1 MKKHLPLII
10 GIFLAM
16 ALIFFVAKW
25 EFKAKQAEREAR
37 NQAQAATLT
46 VKPNDWVYGNENA
59 SVTVVEYLDFECEA
73 CRAYYPITTQLKEEF
88 KDSMRLVIR
97 YFPLGGHRN
106 SRTSAYAAEAAGK
119 QGKFW
124 EMYDLLYTNQGDWG
138 EQETANQA
146 QFEKYAI
153 EIGLDMEKYRKDV
166 TSEEVKKRIDDS
178 YNEAM
183 SLDLQGTPSFFLN
196 GRAIDSPEGYDE
208 FKNLIENAL
217 KS

>member
-25 EFKAKQAEREAR
+25 EFKAKQAEREAG
-37 NQAQAATLT
+37 NLVQASVLT
-46 VKPNDWVYGNENA
+46 VKPNDWVYGNEKA
-59 SVTVVEYLDFECEA
+59 TVTVVEYLDFECEA

-196 GRAIDSPEGYDE
+196 GRKIANPQGDYA
-208 FKNLIENAL
+208 FKSLIENAL
-217 KS
+217 

>member
-1 MKKHLPLII
+1 
-10 GIFLAM
+10 
-16 ALIFFVAKW
+16 
-25 EFKAKQAEREAR
+25 
-37 NQAQAATLT
+37 
-46 VKPNDWVYGNENA
+46 VKPNDWVYGNEKA
-59 SVTVVEYLDFECEA
+59 TVTVVEYLDFECEA

-196 GRAIDSPEGYDE
+196 GRKIANPQGYE
-208 FKNLIENAL
+208 AFKSLIENAL

>member
-25 EFKAKQAEREAR
+25 EFKAKQAEREAG
-37 NQAQAATLT
+37 NLVQASVLT
-46 VKPNDWVYGNENA
+46 VKPNDWVYGNEKA
-59 SVTVVEYLDFECEA
+59 TVTVVEYLDFECEA

-124 EMYDLLYTNQGDWG
+124 EMYDLLYTNQDDWG

-196 GRAIDSPEGYDE
+196 GRKIANPQGYE
-208 FKNLIENAL
+208 AFKSLIENAL

>member
-10 GIFLAM
+10 GIFLGM

-25 EFKAKQAEREAR
+25 EFKTKQAEREAG
-37 NQAQAATLT
+37 NLVQASVLT

-59 SVTVVEYLDFECEA
+59 TVTVVEYLDFECEA

-124 EMYDLLYTNQGDWG
+124 EMYDLLYTNQGEWG
-138 EQETANQA
+138 EQQTANQE
-146 QFEKYAI
+146 QFEKYAAQA
-153 EIGLDMEKYRKDV
+153 GLDMEQYKKDV
-166 TSEEVKKRIDDS
+166 MSEAVKKRVDDS

-183 SLDLQGTPSFFLN
+183 GLDLQGTPSFFLN
-196 GRAIDSPEGYDE
+196 GRKIANPQGYE
-208 FKNLIENAL
+208 AFKSLIENAL

>member
-25 EFKAKQAEREAR
+25 EFKAKQAEREVG

-59 SVTVVEYLDFECEA
+59 TVTVVEYLDFECEA

-196 GRAIDSPEGYDE
+196 GRKIANPQGYE
-208 FKNLIENAL
+208 AFKSLIENAL